1 MSKAVMNSFASSGLD
16 GEIAPGAVGPA
27 RSFPHSCNEP
37 PLSARLHLK
46 RATDAAHRRLDGGL
60 SRFELSDSDG
70 YRRFLLVH
78 AMALPPMER
87 ALAAGGFDRQCAGW
101 TGGQRRRA
109 LHDDLAGL
117 GMERVPYDAVPA
129 VRGATAW
136 GVAYVLEGSRLGG
149 KLLARR
155 VAAGG
160 NPRAIGNARFLNSPA
175 TVAWPRFVERMEG
188 ALSSRDDLTAALAG
202 ASMAFAT
209 FNAAFEYVAGAENE
223 DTGGDHER

>member
-1 MSKAVMNSFASSGLD
+1 MIPSAPSGLD
-16 GEIAPGAVGPA
+16 GKIAPGAAGPA
-27 RSFPHSCNEP
+27 RSLSPSCDEP
-37 PLSARLHLK
+37 SPSARWHLK
-46 RATDAAHRRLDGGL
+46 RATDAAHERLDTGL
-60 SRFELSDSDG
+60 SRFELSDANG

-78 AMALPPMER
+78 AVAFPPLER
-87 ALAAGGFDRQCAGW
+87 ALADGGFDHQCSGW
-101 TGGQRRRA
+101 ATGQRRHA
-109 LHDDLAGL
+109 LSDDLLGL
-117 GMERVPYDAVPA
+117 DIESVAYTEVPA

-175 TVAWPRFVERMEG
+175 TVPWSRFIERLDG
-188 ALSSRDDLTAALAG
+188 ALASQDDLAAAAAG

-209 FNAAFEYVAGAENE
+209 FNAAFEGVAGAESE
-223 DTGGDHER
+223 STEKRS